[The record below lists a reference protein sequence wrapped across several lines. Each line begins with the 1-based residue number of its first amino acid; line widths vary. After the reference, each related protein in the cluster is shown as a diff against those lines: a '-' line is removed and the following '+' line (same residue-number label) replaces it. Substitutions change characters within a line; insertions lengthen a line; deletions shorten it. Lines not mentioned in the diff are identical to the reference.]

1 MLCVKTLRS
10 SHFCLLNLRK
20 LSEFSVDEVAR
31 IINAGSCCFLEF
43 IVFNRALLA
52 LRQLRKTEI

>member
-1 MLCVKTLRS
+1 MPCVKTLRS
-10 SHFCLLNLRK
+10 SHFYLLNLRE

-31 IINAGSCCFLEF
+31 IINARSCSFLEC
-43 IVFNRALLA
+43 IEFNCALLA